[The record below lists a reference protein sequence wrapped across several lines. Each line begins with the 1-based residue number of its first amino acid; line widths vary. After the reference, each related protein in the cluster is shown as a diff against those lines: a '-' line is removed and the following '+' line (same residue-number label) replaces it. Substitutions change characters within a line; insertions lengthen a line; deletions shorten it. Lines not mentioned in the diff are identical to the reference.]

1 MLSTEVGSV
10 GLKMKRDKDNKE
22 SMILLKPGD

>member
-22 SMILLKPGD
+22 SMILLKPW